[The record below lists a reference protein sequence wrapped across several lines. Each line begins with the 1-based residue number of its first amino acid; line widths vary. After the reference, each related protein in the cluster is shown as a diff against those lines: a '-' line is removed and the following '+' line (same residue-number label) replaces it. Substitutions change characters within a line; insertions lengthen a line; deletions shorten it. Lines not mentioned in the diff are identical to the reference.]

1 MVFVERTLPCPK
13 QVIKMWTNLKIKL
26 PDFSLTLEEIKNF
39 PDLIQKFPDFS
50 LTVGTL
56 IRADQYWN

>member
-1 MVFVERTLPCPK
+1 
-13 QVIKMWTNLKIKL
+13 MWTNLKIKLVLTGTSIPLKIKL

>member
-1 MVFVERTLPCPK
+1 
-13 QVIKMWTNLKIKL
+13 MWTNLKIKL
-26 PDFSLTLEEIKNF
+26 VLTGTSIPLKIKFPDFSLTLEEIKNF